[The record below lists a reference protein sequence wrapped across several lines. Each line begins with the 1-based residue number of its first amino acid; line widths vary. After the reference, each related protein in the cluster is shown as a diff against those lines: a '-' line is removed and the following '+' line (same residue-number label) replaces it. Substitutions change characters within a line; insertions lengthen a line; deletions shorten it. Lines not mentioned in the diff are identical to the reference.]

1 MGADPVTFGSLVRST
16 LVVILVLVIQS
27 TLGLDLHFWGAH
39 PELIW
44 LLPVASGLVA
54 GPARGA
60 FIGFGAG
67 LAADL
72 LLPTPFG
79 LSALIGSILGFS
91 TGFIMA
97 RTEGSPWWVSMPIAA
112 AGSAGAVMAYAVIG
126 AVLGQEQ
133 FIDVSLVP
141 IVVVVAVV
149 NALFAPVAVR
159 LMTWA
164 LPSPELRRPALSTGG
179 NRW

>member
-1 MGADPVTFGSLVRST
+1 MTFGSLVRSS

-27 TLGLDLHFWGAH
+27 TLGLDLHFSGAH
-39 PELIW
+39 PELMW
-44 LLPVASGLVA
+44 LLPIAAGLVA

-67 LAADL
+67 IATDL

-97 RTEGSPWWVSMPIAA
+97 KTEGSPWWVSMPVAA
-112 AGSAGAVMAYAVIG
+112 AGSAGAVIGYAVIG

-133 FIDVSLVP
+133 FIDINLAA
-141 IVVVVAVV
+141 VVVVVTVV
-149 NALFAPVAVR
+149 NALMAPIAVR

-164 LPSPELRRPALSTGG
+164 LPSPDRRRLVVRTGAI
-179 NRW
+179 R